1 MNAGTK
7 VRTSHGTEGVVE
19 YTTKDAW
26 GVEWVGVREGRR
38 VDEWQPFQL
47 TVIG

>member
-7 VRTSHGTEGVVE
+7 VRTCQGTEGIVE
-19 YTTKDAW
+19 YTTPD
-26 GVEWVGVREGRR
+26 GWVGVREGRR

-47 TVIG
+47 TVIEG